1 MESERLALQ
10 GSDEA
15 RKSPEPE
22 DDIEALKLAGLAAH
36 RHDDYA
42 RAMEHF
48 RDAEKLT
55 DRERDPAEWTEV
67 KCAIADVLIDQ
78 GKHGAAEEMLRDV
91 IGVQTH
97 VLGAEH
103 PDTLRS
109 RSWLAIVLNAQGKY
123 AEAETELCDVI
134 QVEEKIL
141 GAENANTLNSRD
153 TFADILYGEGRHAE
167 AEAEYRDINKLR
179 EKLLG
184 PEHPRRSR

>member
-1 MESERLALQ
+1 LALL

-22 DDIEALKLAGLAAH
+22 DDIEALKLAGFAAQK
-36 RHDDYA
+36 HDEYS

-48 RDAEKLT
+48 RAAEKLT
-55 DRERDPAEWTEV
+55 DRERDPAEWAEV

-78 GKHGAAEEMLRDV
+78 GKPGAAEEVLRDV
-91 IGVQTH
+91 VDVQSR

-109 RSWLAIVLNAQGKY
+109 RSWLATVLNAQGKY
-123 AEAETELCDVI
+123 AEAEAELRSVI

-153 TFADILYGEGRHAE
+153 TFAEVLYCEGRHAE
-167 AEAEYRDINKLR
+167 AEAEYRDVVKLR

-184 PEHPRRSR
+184 PEHPRHSK